1 MKYLQGDLLKVNN
14 QIVKV
19 DSVEVYLITRNQYV
33 EAHAISGSNK
43 NILRYNIDE
52 MRPID
57 LTSEILIAN
66 GWKLIDEDKA
76 AGLNKF
82 YFHTNH
88 VFLTPYKDK
97 FIYHS
102 ETTIKYVHELQHL
115 LFGLK
120 KNSTIML

>member
-19 DSVEVYLITRNQYV
+19 DSVGVYLITKNQYV
-33 EAHAISGSNK
+33 EAHAINGNNQ
-43 NILRYNIDE
+43 NILRYNKDE
-52 MRPID
+52 MEPID
-57 LTSEILIAN
+57 LTSEILINN
-66 GWKLIDEDKA
+66 GWILTDDEI
-76 AGLNKF
+76 GTNKF

-88 VFLTPYKDK
+88 VFLIPYKDK

-102 ETTIKYVHELQHL
+102 ETSIKYVHELQHL

-120 KNSTIML
+120 KNSTITL